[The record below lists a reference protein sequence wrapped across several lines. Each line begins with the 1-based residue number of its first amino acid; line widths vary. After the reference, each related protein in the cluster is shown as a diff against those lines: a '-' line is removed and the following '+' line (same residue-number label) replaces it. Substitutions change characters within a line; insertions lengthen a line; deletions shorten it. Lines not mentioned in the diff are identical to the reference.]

1 LNQSSTHD
9 NWEEWETSIHIQYPP
24 KQFMANG
31 HREVQER
38 AASEAYSA
46 NLPTNLSMTT
56 ITCHGAV
63 LVAMVTDGGIE
74 GLQNPTARF

>member
-1 LNQSSTHD
+1 
-9 NWEEWETSIHIQYPP
+9 
-24 KQFMANG
+24 MANG